1 MDQQLARRR
10 RTIERQRALFSV
22 DRGLTAIDPFVQDSW
37 RRCAP
42 SLTPDQVAA
51 PLDEASVADRWDA
64 SLIRRTAPHLVDELR
79 SIARDGDLV
88 AAVTDAFGRILWS
101 FGGRTMRTHAEAV
114 NFAIGGF
121 WDESSA
127 GTNAVS
133 LSLINRRP
141 FSVFSAE
148 HWCAGVQDWVCYAA
162 PVRDASGRA
171 IGAIDLSS
179 TWDRTS
185 PLGLPT
191 VTALARVVEQQI
203 RLDAQMAAA
212 GAGRSRRRHPAP
224 PRWSASRLPQAT
236 LLEIDVLGRAAV
248 RLDGHPVLL
257 TPRQVEV
264 LTVLA
269 CAGGLTLD
277 ELHTRL
283 HGERRV
289 SLTTTKVEVSRL
301 RSALGD
307 GVVGSRPYRLRVPV
321 EVDVQ
326 RLVDRHD
333 PPPSRHPARQ
343 APGRRGAPRRAAAPA
358 ARGGA
363 GDDPP
368 GRHRRLQRVLAA
380 ARGRAGLRRGCAVG
394 GARGRTPAGRHGG
407 DRRGR
412 ALGAPPGAGAGPET
426 GAGALD
432 PAVGPGKTRL
442 RQRRCAVADGLQGG
456 VHGVLSFQ
464 LSTP

>member
-326 RLVDRHD
+326 RLVDRLD
-333 PPPSRHPARQ
+333 RGDLSGALALYKGQLVPQSDAPFIVEQRHHCDVALRTGVLDAGSVGDLLAYAAIHPWDLDVLEAAVAR
-343 APGRRGAPRRAAAPA
+343 
-358 ARGGA
+358 
-363 GDDPP
+363 
-368 GRHRRLQRVLAA
+368 
-380 ARGRAGLRRGCAVG
+380 
-394 GARGRTPAGRHGG
+394 
-407 DRRGR
+407 
-412 ALGAPPGAGAGPET
+412 AGAGHP
-426 GAGALD
+426 
-432 PAVGPGKTRL
+432 L
-442 RQRRCAVADGLQGG
+442 RATATAK
-456 VHGVLSFQ
+456 LSLATNDLEGF
-464 LSTP
+464 